1 MPSDVRYAVIEKLY
15 LNAGW
20 RLDRVN
26 GSHHVFKAP
35 SGRTE
40 SVPVHNRRA
49 KHVYLRKAEDA
60 IAEEQARR

>member
-1 MPSDVRYAVIEKLY
+1 MPSDVRFAVIRSLY
-15 LNAGW
+15 LDNGW
-20 RLDRVN
+20 SLDRTK

-49 KHVYLRKAEDA
+49 KHVYLRKAETA
-60 IAEEQARR
+60 IAEEKARK